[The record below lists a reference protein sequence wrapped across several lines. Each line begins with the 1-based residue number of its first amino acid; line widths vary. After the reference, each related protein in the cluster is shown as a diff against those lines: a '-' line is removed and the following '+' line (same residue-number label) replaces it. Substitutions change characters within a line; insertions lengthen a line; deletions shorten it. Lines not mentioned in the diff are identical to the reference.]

1 MEKSG
6 ISNLRKTIFFFGNQN
21 LPKNSLKANE
31 IMLFFLFAIFDEF
44 LKFHRAFGAIYF
56 EKH

>member
-1 MEKSG
+1 MEKRWNKSYE
-6 ISNLRKTIFFFGNQN
+6 KTNFFGNHN
-21 LPKNSLKANE
+21 LPKNWLKANE

-44 LKFHRAFGAIYF
+44 SKFHNTLGAIYF

>member
-6 ISNLRKTIFFFGNQN
+6 ISNVRKTIFFGNHN
-21 LPKNSLKANE
+21 LLKNWLKANE
-31 IMLFFLFAIFDEF
+31 IMLFFLFAIFVEF
-44 LKFHRAFGAIYF
+44 SKFHNTLGAIYF